1 MEVHRHLDEEL
12 DELRSSIL
20 RLGGEAEAALRH
32 AMHALIERDS
42 TAAREVLEHDDTIDN
57 LEVEVDRQCIDI
69 FVLRQPAARDLRFVM
84 SVAKTAPLLE
94 RIADHACNIARAAI
108 DLSDEPEV
116 KNSASIGQ
124 MGEIASSMLAGAL
137 DAFTRSD
144 AAAAREIIQR
154 DAEINDL
161 YSRIFGDLIALMG
174 KQPETATRDARLLLV
189 AKHLERIGDYVTDI
203 SELTVY
209 MAEAA
214 IIKHRHGKL

>member
-12 DELRSSIL
+12 DELRDSIL
-20 RLGGEAEAALRH
+20 RLGGEAETALRRAIH
-32 AMHALIERDS
+32 SLTGRD
-42 TAAREVLEHDDTIDN
+42 TVAAREVLKHDDDIDQ
-57 LEVEVDRQCIDI
+57 LEVEVDRKCIDI

-108 DLSDEPEV
+108 DLADEPEL
-116 KNSASIGQ
+116 KDNARIGQ

-137 DAFTRSD
+137 DAFTKSD
-144 AAAAREIIQR
+144 ANAARQIIHR
-154 DAEINDL
+154 DREINDL
-161 YSRIFGDLIALMG
+161 YNQIFHDLIDLMV
-174 KQPETATRDARLLLV
+174 KEPATATRDARLLLV
-189 AKHLERIGDYVTDI
+189 AKHIERIGDYVTDI

-214 IIKHRHGKL
+214 IIKHSH